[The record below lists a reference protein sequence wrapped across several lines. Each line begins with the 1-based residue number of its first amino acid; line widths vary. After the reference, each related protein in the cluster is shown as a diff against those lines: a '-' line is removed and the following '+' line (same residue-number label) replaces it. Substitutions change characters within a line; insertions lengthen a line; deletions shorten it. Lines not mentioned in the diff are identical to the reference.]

1 MRKILASML
10 AAVTVA
16 GSIVVAPPAD
26 ARQRG
31 IWPHYGGHG
40 AFFNGPRRFANPGV
54 FRGGNQGWYGNQG
67 WNGNQGWYQG
77 RHRGWYGRNY
87 GWRGYGRPYRYGYSG
102 YPYRYG
108 YSGYP
113 YGYGNY
119 GYDDNDGSDAVVAGI
134 AGLAVGA
141 ILGGAL
147 SHHRYHA
154 GGSCA
159 ARFQSY
165 NPATG
170 TYLGYDGLRHPCP

>member
-1 MRKILASML
+1 MRKIVAGLL

-16 GSIVVAPPAD
+16 GSVIAVPPAE

-31 IWPHYGGHG
+31 IWRPSGHG
-40 AFFNGPRRFANPGV
+40 AYVSPGPRRFAGPGYY
-54 FRGGNQGWYGNQG
+54 RGGRPY
-67 WNGNQGWYQG
+67 
-77 RHRGWYGRNY
+77 GWYGRNR
-87 GWRGYGRPYRYGYSG
+87 GWRGGYGWRPYRYGY
-102 YPYRYG
+102 
-108 YSGYP
+108 
-113 YGYGNY
+113 Y
-119 GYDDNDGSDAVVAGI
+119 GYDGYDDGDAVAAGV

-147 SHHRYHA
+147 SHRHYHA

-159 ARFQSY
+159 ARFRSY